1 MAERIYKTWGTREK
15 LHQDDLSETY
25 ILDLNPNQRCSYH
38 NHDAKSN
45 FFYVID
51 GALTVKT
58 EWGKVDLGAGESF
71 TVHPPDMHEF
81 STGTER
87 TTIIE
92 IAYVKLRPDDINRET
107 IGGPI

>member
-1 MAERIYKTWGTREK
+1 MGERIYKTWGTRER

-25 ILDLNPNQRCSYH
+25 VLVLNPNQRCSYH

-45 FFYVID
+45 FFYVVD
-51 GALTVKT
+51 GELTVKT
-58 EWGKVDLGAGESF
+58 EWGSVVLKQSESF

-81 STGTER
+81 STGKLPTK
-87 TTIIE
+87 IVE
-92 IAYVKLRPDDINRET
+92 IAYVKLKPDDINREN